1 MVAVEFKVTCTGF
14 SWLSPTTPTDPKPL
28 SPQHHTVPSVANT
41 QAWSKPAT
49 MRRAMRDPGNALVCL
64 GVDEKSPLNADEP
77 SCPERLEPQHQMVS
91 FNAIAHV
98 CLSPAAIRPVGSIAE
113 IETFAR
119 TRTGEG
125 TAKYMHAVMKIAP
138 IEPVR
143 RKRPACS

>member
-1 MVAVEFKVTCTGF
+1 MG
-14 SWLSPTTPTDPKPL
+14 
-28 SPQHHTVPSVANT
+28 
-41 QAWSKPAT
+41 
-49 MRRAMRDPGNALVCL
+49 L
-64 GVDEKSPLNADEP
+64 GEKSSVKLADP
-77 SCPERLEPQHQMVS
+77 SWPYLLYPQHQMVS

-125 TAKYMHAVMKIAP
+125 TAKYMHAVKKIAP